1 MGIAI
6 TNKNDYKVALYIRLS
21 REEEKIESKQSQLD
35 TVYMDKLE
43 GKISE
48 EMYTR
53 ISSKLLTELEEL
65 KKKLKQIKTELETK
79 SDEQVFEINYKNFLE
94 KFINMETPTR
104 DMMLRLIDRV
114 EVHKDK
120 QIDIYFNFKE
130 LNNF

>member
-65 KKKLKQIKTELETK
+65 KQKLKQIKTELETK